1 MDKTPNWDCR
11 CGAIPCYT
19 HPPTQYVQQIVNE
32 LQHRY
37 ERAMDEVRH
46 LRDMNSRANDGI
58 EELHKKIR
66 RLTNLSNHHE
76 WVANKYKTQY
86 EKVVAEMQLCK
97 GAMKADDER
106 LRNAEHRVFGEV
118 TFGCDAA
125 ERMAD
130 EIEELR
136 YELKRVTCKLCGG
149 TGKKV
154 VGEHETLTNEWVTDY
169 ASCDHQE

>member
-1 MDKTPNWDCR
+1 MHKLCW
-11 CGAIPCYT
+11 CGAIPCDIHSEDAT
-19 HPPTQYVQQIVNE
+19 LQETIKFQQDIIN
-32 LQHRY
+32 
-37 ERAMDEVRH
+37 H

-58 EELHKKIR
+58 EELHKKITR
-66 RLTNLSNHHE
+66 ITNVANHHE
-76 WVANKYKTQY
+76 WVANKYKAQY
-86 EKVVAEMQLCK
+86 EKVVADLELCK

-136 YELKRVTCKLCGG
+136 YELNRVTCKLCGG

-154 VGEHETLTNEWVTDY
+154 IGEHETLTNEWVSDY
-169 ASCDHQE
+169 GPCDHQK